1 MLSRVA
7 LGFALVVSAHAHP
20 LEGHFA
26 QRIGARAVA
35 NATYDFIIAG
45 GGIAGMT
52 VADRLSEVAN
62 GMSGSR
68 VRTVCELLISVFS
81 LCPRNRIWSL

>member
-1 MLSRVA
+1 MLSRAA
-7 LGFALVVSAHAHP
+7 LGFALVASAHAHP
-20 LEGHFA
+20 LESHFA
-26 QRIGARAVA
+26 RRIDARAVA

-62 GMSGSR
+62 GMSGSH
-68 VRTVCELLISVFS
+68 VRTVCELLTSVFS
-81 LCPRNRIWSL
+81 LCSRD

>member
-7 LGFALVVSAHAHP
+7 VGFALVASAHSHP
-20 LEGHFA
+20 LENHFA
-26 QRIGARAVA
+26 QRIDSRAVA

-62 GMSGSR
+62 GTGSH
-68 VRTVCELLISVFS
+68 VRTVYELLTFVFS
-81 LCPRNRIWSL
+81 LRPRNRVWSL

>member
-1 MLSRVA
+1 MLSRVV
-7 LGFALVVSAHAHP
+7 LGFALVASAHAHAH
-20 LEGHFA
+20 EGHFA
-26 QRIGARAVA
+26 QRIDARAVA

-62 GMSGSR
+62 GTGSHA
-68 VRTVCELLISVFS
+68 
-81 LCPRNRIWSL
+81 